1 MFPADDGLSSER
13 EIGGVVLAELLFIL
27 QFLPCHLIDFY
38 SSGVVLPPALVFG
51 IVVANVGGVA
61 LVAVVGV
68 EGRICILSGTVAD
81 LLSQVLGLIV
91 DLLGWVLLGLLR
103 LPCLYLVGLDVFVD
117 VLRLSGR
124 TLKVVVVGF
133 WQ

>member
-1 MFPADDGLSSER
+1 MFPADDGLSSEG
-13 EIGGVVLAELLFIL
+13 EIGGVMFAELLFIL

-38 SSGVVLPPALVFG
+38 RSGVVLPPALVFG

-124 TLKVVVVGF
+124 TLEVVVVGF